1 MEIENISKQ
10 RCPHAGQPDLAESAI
25 TIDRVIVQNIC
36 AIVTTLH
43 EKREFVNAT
52 SQAHLEARP
61 SRLPSYLVLGKR

>member
-1 MEIENISKQ
+1 MSQHFRAAMSGRRTTET
-10 RCPHAGQPDLAESAI
+10 AV

-36 AIVTTLH
+36 AIVSTLH
-43 EKREFVNAT
+43 EKREFVNAA